1 VHRLTRLSFDGFTA
15 ALAVTVLL
23 ASLLPARGAAAP
35 AVGFAA
41 NLGIA
46 LLFFL
51 HGARL
56 SPQAALAGASH
67 WRLHVMVF
75 GATFLFFPLLGL
87 AFHPLLAGLMPPAVA
102 LGVLF
107 LCTLPS
113 TVQSSIAFTSIAGG
127 NVPAAVFS
135 ASTSSLLGI
144 VLTPILIGL
153 LAQVHGTAFSPASLR
168 AILVQLALPFLA
180 GQLLHRWIGGW
191 VERNRR
197 LLNLVDRGSI
207 LLIVYSAFSEAVVN
221 GLWHQLSPA
230 GLALLAVVDGL
241 LLAIALAATVFAS
254 RRLGFSRA
262 DEITI
267 MFCGS
272 KKSLASGIP
281 IASILFPAHAVGM
294 IVLPVMLFHQ
304 IQLFVCAVL
313 ARRYAGANRS
323 TPQPSGKL
331 RPTPSSR
338 V

>member
-1 VHRLTRLSFDGFTA
+1 MHRLTRLSFDGFTA
-15 ALAVTVLL
+15 ALAVTVML
-23 ASLLPARGAAAP
+23 ASSLPARGAAAP
-35 AVGFAA
+35 AVEVAA

-56 SPQAALAGASH
+56 SPGAALAGAAH
-67 WRLHVMVF
+67 WRLHAMVF

-87 AFHPLLAGLMPPAVA
+87 ALHPLIAAFLPPTVA

-107 LCTLPS
+107 LCSLPS

-135 ASTSSLLGI
+135 ASTSSLIGI
-144 VLTPILIGL
+144 VLTPALIGL
-153 LAQVHGTAFSPASLR
+153 LAQVHGTAFSLTAVR
-168 AILVQLALPFLA
+168 AILLQLVLPFLV

-191 VERNRR
+191 AERNRR
-197 LLNLVDRGSI
+197 LLRLVDRGSI
-207 LLIVYSAFSEAVVN
+207 LLIVYSAFSAAVVN
-221 GLWHQLSPA
+221 GLWHQLSPV
-230 GLALLAVVDGL
+230 GLGVLVAVDAL
-241 LLAIALAATVFAS
+241 LLAIVLAATVFAS

-294 IVLPVMLFHQ
+294 IVLPIMLFHQ
-304 IQLFVCAVL
+304 IQLLVCATL
-313 ARRYAGANRS
+313 ARRYARS
-323 TPQPSGKL
+323 SRPTMRVGGDL
-331 RPTPSSR
+331 RPAPPR
-338 V
+338 GA